1 VPEANPSKRFLME
14 NVSEFAGDP
23 TPAPS
28 RPNET
33 PTSDRRSVRAVAA
46 AFRHAARH
54 DDASPPDTADA
65 FGP

>member
-1 VPEANPSKRFLME
+1 ME

-23 TPAPS
+23 ASAPS
-28 RPNET
+28 QPNDV
-33 PTSDRRSVRAVAA
+33 PKSDRRSVRAVAA

-54 DDASPPDTADA
+54 DDATTPDPADA